1 MDMEKSTFN
10 MSPEDI
16 EMQRK
21 TEIANQKS
29 AIERMKNLG
38 KKNEGGQQD
47 KLVITP
53 AMRRDAGNHAKRN
66 EHRTQD
72 DD

>member
-1 MDMEKSTFN
+1 MEKSTFD

-21 TEIANQKS
+21 TEIANQNS
-29 AIERMKNLG
+29 AIERMKNLS

-53 AMRRDAGNHAKRN
+53 TMRRDAGNHAKFHEN
-66 EHRTQD
+66 RTQD